1 MSNKDSARIIQ
12 FIARSYPK
20 RRLKNLIALSLLGL
34 SALVVLIP
42 LVSIFAYVVIKGAP
56 GLNLNFFLENPKGIG
71 EAGGGMKGALV
82 GSGMLVGMAAIIG
95 IPWGLGL
102 GIFLSEYGSSKL
114 AQPLRFACDLLA
126 STPSIIIGLFVYTIV
141 VVPMKGFS
149 SLAGAIALAIILIPI
164 VARTSEE
171 ILKMVSTTIREGGL
185 ALGVARWK
193 VTLRIVVT
201 GSIRGLTTGIMLAL
215 ARAAGETA
223 PLLFTAFNNR
233 FFSVSLTQPISSLPV
248 QLYTYAISPFD
259 DWHQMAWTGALVLV
273 TIVLIVNVST
283 RLLLSKGN

>member
-1 MSNKDSARIIQ
+1 M
-12 FIARSYPK
+12 FF
-20 RRLKNLIALSLLGL
+20 LGL
-34 SALVVLIP
+34 SACVVLIP
-42 LVSIFAYVVIKGAP
+42 LISIFAYVVMKGAP
-56 GLNLNFFLENPKGIG
+56 GLNWNFFLENPKGVG
-71 EAGGGMKGALV
+71 EGGGGMKGALV
-82 GSGMLVGMAAIIG
+82 GSAMLVGMAAIIG

-114 AQPLRFACDLLA
+114 AKPLRFACDLLA
-126 STPSIIIGLFVYTIV
+126 STPSIIVGLFVYTIV

-185 ALGVARWK
+185 ALGIARWK

-201 GSIRGLTTGIMLAL
+201 GSIRALTTGIMLAL

-259 DWHQMAWTGALVLV
+259 EWHQMAWTGALVLV
-273 TIVLIVNVST
+273 TIVLVVNIST
-283 RLLLSKGN
+283 RLLLRRGN

>member
-1 MSNKDSARIIQ
+1 MNINDSARIVQ

-20 RRLKNLIALSLLGL
+20 RRFKNLIAMSLLGL

-56 GLNLNFFLENPKGIG
+56 GLNLNFFLENPKGVG
-71 EAGGGMKGALV
+71 EGGGGMKGALV

-126 STPSIIIGLFVYTIV
+126 SMPSIIVGLFVYTIV

-185 ALGVARWK
+185 ALGIARWK

-283 RLLLSKGN
+283 RLLLSKRN